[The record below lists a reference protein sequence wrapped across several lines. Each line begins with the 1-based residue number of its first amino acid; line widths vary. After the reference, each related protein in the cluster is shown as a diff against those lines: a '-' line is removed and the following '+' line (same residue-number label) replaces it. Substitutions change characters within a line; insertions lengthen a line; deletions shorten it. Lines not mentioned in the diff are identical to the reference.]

1 MRICT
6 KIPEL
11 CLHKLINIGFALRIH
26 LQTHQ
31 FGAGLKSWKLSLIP
45 VPCWKVFSFSTSIFQ
60 KQSPPF
66 PCYSSWQW
74 RLLDFDSLIPLDL
87 IKQADI
93 FFCPNLAGSSHP
105 ILRVSTKAVV
115 FGWVLQ
121 IWGKRCGE
129 RVWRNPND
137 YRIVMETCCLRAA
150 GLPDV
155 WSGTGL
161 SLWAQKVIFFGEIFW
176 YFDANWYRSFMF
188 GWNMLWLKK
197 NKQKIENSWILNT
210 PLNKLDSFSTGTVRL
225 WCHYAL
231 CSPHFWGE
239 FWEGLGASKSDLMIV
254 TSTWLIGCF
263 FIGAHAQY
271 GSVHHSDRYGKLS
284 RHWQTAHKQ
293 AVVQLYTFESES
305 ESVLM
310 SCTGLTYWLLLRV
323 VKMEWLF

>member
-1 MRICT
+1 MAHTRICT

-11 CLHKLINIGFALRIH
+11 CPHKLINIGFTLRIH

-197 NKQKIENSWILNT
+197 TNKRLRTAEFLTHLLTSWTVSVPVL
-210 PLNKLDSFSTGTVRL
+210 LDCDVTMRSAHLIFGGSFERDWVPVNLIWWL
-225 WCHYAL
+225 WQ
-231 CSPHFWGE
+231 
-239 FWEGLGASKSDLMIV
+239 
-254 TSTWLIGCF
+254 
-263 FIGAHAQY
+263 AH
-271 GSVHHSDRYGKLS
+271 D
-284 RHWQTAHKQ
+284 
-293 AVVQLYTFESES
+293 
-305 ESVLM
+305 
-310 SCTGLTYWLLLRV
+310 
-323 VKMEWLF
+323 